1 MNILQP
7 IVRFFY
13 GSIKHKLITNVILI
27 HAILMGF
34 VVYDLVERQSDFMEK
49 QIESQGKGLASLL
62 AINAVT
68 PLLNN
73 DLIALDELLHNF
85 RDTKNIYM
93 VFLLDAHGKVKAS
106 SDKSYFNK
114 TLDDPKSVKLLEM
127 ALKDDHDD
135 TVQIKHKTLID
146 SVHRIKIDHMTIGY
160 ARIILNTQSLEDEL
174 SIITNKGLFYIFLA
188 IAMGALFAW
197 LSIRSTT
204 ENLNKIAEVAS
215 EIADQKFD
223 ITLPVVKGNDEVA
236 KVSRAFCVM
245 IASIKS
251 YIAELLE
258 REMKTEWLA
267 QHDSLTGLFNRRMFE
282 QKIEACLKEV
292 YENGTPQALLFLDLD
307 KFKVINDSAGHLA
320 GDTLLQ
326 QIASLFE
333 SSIGKD
339 DFVARFGG
347 DEFGIV
353 LHNCDLMC
361 AQAKA
366 REIINTVEKF
376 NFTWTHKRFKVG
388 VSVGMVM
395 IDGLIGTA
403 LELLSLSDTA
413 CYIAKENG
421 VNNLHIIDEKSE
433 SFVRLHYE
441 MDWISKIYDA
451 INHNLFMLYI
461 QKIKSLKGDDDH
473 YEVLIRMKNEEGD
486 IFYPDSF
493 LPSATRYSLMPKID
507 LWVIETLFR
516 LLRENK
522 ILATITFAINLS
534 GQSLMKEDFER
545 QVKELFERYR
555 IDGRKI
561 IFEITET
568 SAMSNIKRV
577 TQFIDHFN
585 TLGCKFSLDD
595 FGTGL
600 SSFSYLKNF
609 RVDYLKIDGS
619 FVRDI
624 LEDPIDKVMV
634 ESIAQISTLLH
645 LKSVAEYVENEA
657 ILEVIKTMNI
667 DYGQGYGIQKPFF
680 IGELVRELKQKHS

>member
-1 MNILQP
+1 MNFLKK
-7 IVRFFY
+7 IVQFFY
-13 GSIKHKLITNVILI
+13 GSIKHKLIFNVVLI
-27 HAILMGF
+27 HAVLMGF
-34 VVYDLVERQSDFMEK
+34 VVYDLVERQSEFMEN
-49 QIESQGKGLASLL
+49 QLENQGKELATLL
-62 AINAVT
+62 AINAT
-68 PLLNN
+68 IPLLNN
-73 DLIALDELLHNF
+73 DLIALDELLHGFHDN
-85 RDTKNIYM
+85 KNIYM
-93 VFLLDAHGKVKAS
+93 VFLLDARGKVKAS
-106 SDKSYFNK
+106 TDKSYFNQ

-127 ALKDDHDD
+127 VNDNNQDDAA
-135 TVQIKHKTLID
+135 QIQHTTLID
-146 SVHRIKIDHMTIGY
+146 SVHCIKIDHTTIGY
-160 ARIILNTQSLEDEL
+160 ARIILNSQSLEDEL
-174 SIITNKGLFYIFLA
+174 SVITSKGLFYIFLA
-188 IAMGALFAW
+188 IVMGALFAW
-197 LSIRSTT
+197 FSIRSTT
-204 ENLNKIAEVAS
+204 ENLNKIADVAS
-215 EIADQKFD
+215 NIADQKFD
-223 ITLPVVKGNDEVA
+223 ITLPVVEGNDEVA
-236 KVSRAFCVM
+236 KVSRAFRVM

-258 REMKTEWLA
+258 RETKTKWLA

-282 QKIEACLKEV
+282 QKIEESIKEV
-292 YENGTPQALLFLDLD
+292 HEKGTTHALLFLDLD

-333 SSIGKD
+333 SGIGEND
-339 DFVARFGG
+339 LLARFGG

-353 LHNCDLMC
+353 LRNCDLSS

-366 REIINTVEKF
+366 HEIINTVEKF
-376 NFTWTHKRFKVG
+376 NFTWTSKRFKVG
-388 VSVGMVM
+388 VSIGIVM

-421 VNNLHIIDEKSE
+421 VNNLHIMDEKSE
-433 SFVRLHYE
+433 SFVRLHHE

-461 QKIKSLKGDDDH
+461 QKIKSLKGEDDH

-516 LLRENK
+516 LLRDNT
-522 ILATITFAINLS
+522 ILSTITFAINLS
-534 GQSLMKEDFER
+534 GHSLMKDDFER
-545 QVKELFERYR
+545 QVKELFEKYH
-555 IDGRKI
+555 IDGKKI

-568 SAMSNIKRV
+568 SAMSNFKRV
-577 TQFIDHFN
+577 TQFIDHFKA
-585 TLGCKFSLDD
+585 LGCTFSLDD

-645 LKSVAEYVENEA
+645 LKTVAEYVENEA

-680 IGELVRELKQKHS
+680 IEKLLEELKA

>member
-1 MNILQP
+1 MNFMKK
-7 IVRFFY
+7 IVHFFY

-27 HAILMGF
+27 HAVLMGF
-34 VVYDLVERQSDFMEK
+34 VVHDLVERQSEFMRNQLEN
-49 QIESQGKGLASLL
+49 QGKELSSLL
-62 AINAVT
+62 AINAAT

-73 DLIALDELLHNF
+73 DLIALDELLHGFHNN
-85 RDTKNIYM
+85 KNIYM

-106 SDKSYFNK
+106 TDKSYFNT
-114 TLDDPKSVKLLEM
+114 TLDDPKSLELLEISNM
-127 ALKDDHDD
+127 NHQED
-135 TVQIKHKTLID
+135 TAQIQHTTLID
-146 SVHRIKIDHMTIGY
+146 SMHRIKIDQMTIGY
-160 ARIILNTQSLEDEL
+160 SRIILNSQSLEDEL
-174 SIITNKGLFYIFLA
+174 SIITEKGLFYIFLA
-188 IAMGALFAW
+188 IFVGALFAW
-197 LSIRSTT
+197 FSIRSTT
-204 ENLNKIAEVAS
+204 ENLNKIADLAS
-215 EIADQKFD
+215 RIADQKFD
-223 ITLPVVKGNDEVA
+223 ITLPVVEGNDEVA
-236 KVSRAFCVM
+236 KVSRAFRVM

-258 REMKTEWLA
+258 RETKTKWLA

-282 QKIEACLKEV
+282 QKIEESITEV
-292 YENGTPQALLFLDLD
+292 NEKGTTHALLFLDLD

-333 SSIGKD
+333 SSIGEND
-339 DFVARFGG
+339 LLARFGG

-353 LHNCDLMC
+353 LRNCDLSC

-366 REIINTVEKF
+366 REMINTVEKF
-376 NFTWTHKRFKVG
+376 NFTWTSKRFKVG
-388 VSVGMVM
+388 VSIGIVM

-421 VNNLHIIDEKSE
+421 VNNLHIMDAKSE
-433 SFVRLHYE
+433 SFVRLHHE

-451 INHNLFMLYI
+451 ISHNLFMLYI
-461 QKIKSLKGDDDH
+461 QKIKSLKGEDDH
-473 YEVLIRMKNEEGD
+473 YEVLIRMKNEKGD
-486 IFYPDSF
+486 VFYPDSF
-493 LPSATRYSLMPKID
+493 LPSAARYSLMPKID

-516 LLRENK
+516 LLHDNEM
-522 ILATITFAINLS
+522 LSGITFAINLS
-534 GQSLMKEDFER
+534 GQSLMKEDFEG

-568 SAMSNIKRV
+568 SAMSNFKRV
-577 TQFIDHFN
+577 TQFIDHFKA
-585 TLGCKFSLDD
+585 LGCKFSLDD

-600 SSFSYLKNF
+600 SSFAYLKNF

-645 LKSVAEYVENEA
+645 LKTVAEYVENEA
-657 ILEVIKTMNI
+657 ILDVIKTMNI

-680 IGELVRELKQKHS
+680 IEQLLEELKA

>member
-1 MNILQP
+1 MNFLKK
-7 IVRFFY
+7 IVQFFY
-13 GSIKHKLITNVILI
+13 GSIKHKLIFNVVLI
-27 HAILMGF
+27 HAVLMGF
-34 VVYDLVERQSDFMEK
+34 VVYDLVERQSEFMEN
-49 QIESQGKGLASLL
+49 QLENQGKELATLL
-62 AINAVT
+62 AINAT
-68 PLLNN
+68 IPLLNN
-73 DLIALDELLHNF
+73 DLIALDELLHGFYDN
-85 RDTKNIYM
+85 KNIYM
-93 VFLLDAHGKVKAS
+93 VFLLDARGKVKAS
-106 SDKSYFNK
+106 TDKSYFNQ

-127 ALKDDHDD
+127 ANDNNQDDAA
-135 TVQIKHKTLID
+135 QIQHTTLID
-146 SVHRIKIDHMTIGY
+146 SVHCIKIDHTTIGY
-160 ARIILNTQSLEDEL
+160 ARIILNSQSLEDEL
-174 SIITNKGLFYIFLA
+174 SVITSKGLFYIFLA
-188 IAMGALFAW
+188 IVMGALFAW
-197 LSIRSTT
+197 FSIRSTT
-204 ENLNKIAEVAS
+204 ENLNKIADVAS
-215 EIADQKFD
+215 NIADQKFD
-223 ITLPVVKGNDEVA
+223 ITLPVVEGNDEVA
-236 KVSRAFCVM
+236 KVSRAFRVM

-258 REMKTEWLA
+258 RETKTKWLA

-282 QKIEACLKEV
+282 QKIEESIKEV
-292 YENGTPQALLFLDLD
+292 HEKGTTHALLFLDLD

-333 SSIGKD
+333 SGIGEND
-339 DFVARFGG
+339 LLARFGG

-353 LHNCDLMC
+353 LRNCDLSS

-376 NFTWTHKRFKVG
+376 NFTWTSKRFKVG
-388 VSVGMVM
+388 VSIGIVM

-421 VNNLHIIDEKSE
+421 VNNLHIMDEKSE
-433 SFVRLHYE
+433 SFVRLHHE

-451 INHNLFMLYI
+451 INQNLFMLYI
-461 QKIKSLKGDDDH
+461 QKIKSLKGDEDH
-473 YEVLIRMKNEEGD
+473 YEVLIRMKNEDGD

-493 LPSATRYSLMPKID
+493 LPSAARYSLMPKID

-516 LLRENK
+516 LLRDNEM
-522 ILATITFAINLS
+522 LSTITFAVNLS
-534 GQSLMKEDFER
+534 GQSLMKDDFER
-545 QVKELFERYR
+545 HVKELFEKYH
-555 IDGRKI
+555 IDGKKI

-568 SAMSNIKRV
+568 SAMSNFKRV

-585 TLGCKFSLDD
+585 ALGCKFSLDD

-645 LKSVAEYVENEA
+645 LKTVAEYVENEA

-680 IGELVRELKQKHS
+680 IEKLLEELKA

>member
-1 MNILQP
+1 MNFMKM
-7 IVRFFY
+7 IVQFFY
-13 GSIKHKLITNVILI
+13 GSIKHKLVTNVIVI
-27 HAILMGF
+27 HAVLMGF
-34 VVYDLVERQSDFMEK
+34 VVYDLVERQSEFMQNQLEN
-49 QIESQGKGLASLL
+49 QGQELASLL
-62 AINAVT
+62 AINAAT

-73 DLIALDELLHNF
+73 DLIALDELLHGFYNN
-85 RDTKNIYM
+85 KNIYM
-93 VFLLDAHGKVKAS
+93 VFLLDARGKVKAS
-106 SDKSYFNK
+106 TDKSYFNQI
-114 TLDDPKSVKLLEM
+114 LDDPKSLELLEM
-127 ALKDDHDD
+127 IKTNDQDD
-135 TVQIKHKTLID
+135 TAQMQHSTLID
-146 SVHRIKIDHMTIGY
+146 SMHRIKINQMTIGY
-160 ARIILNTQSLEDEL
+160 ARIILNSQSLEDEL
-174 SIITNKGLFYIFLA
+174 SVITSKGLFYIFLA
-188 IAMGALFAW
+188 IVMGALFAW
-197 LSIRSTT
+197 FSIRSTT
-204 ENLNKIAEVAS
+204 ENLNKIADVAS
-215 EIADQKFD
+215 RIADQKFD
-223 ITLPVVKGNDEVA
+223 MPLPVVEGNDEVA
-236 KVSRAFCVM
+236 KVSRAFRVM
-245 IASIKS
+245 ITSIKS

-258 REMKTEWLA
+258 RETKTKWLA
-267 QHDSLTGLFNRRMFE
+267 QHDTLTGLFNRRMFE
-282 QKIEACLKEV
+282 QKIDESIKEV
-292 YENGTPQALLFLDLD
+292 HEKSTTHALLFLDLD

-333 SSIGKD
+333 SSIGEHD
-339 DFVARFGG
+339 LLARFGG

-353 LHNCDLMC
+353 LRNYDLPR

-366 REIINTVEKF
+366 QEIINSVEKF
-376 NFTWTHKRFKVG
+376 NFTWASKRFKVG
-388 VSVGMVM
+388 VSIGVVM
-395 IDGLIGTA
+395 IDGLVGTA

-421 VNNLHIIDEKSE
+421 VNNLHIMDEKSE
-433 SFVRLHYE
+433 SFVRLHHE

-461 QKIKSLKGDDDH
+461 QKIKSLKGEDDH

-516 LLRENK
+516 LLRDNT
-522 ILATITFAINLS
+522 ILSTITFAINLS
-534 GQSLMKEDFER
+534 GQSLMKDDFER
-545 QVKELFERYR
+545 QVKELFDRYH
-555 IDGRKI
+555 IDGHKI

-568 SAMSNIKRV
+568 SAMSNFKRV
-577 TQFIDHFN
+577 TQFIDHFKA
-585 TLGCKFSLDD
+585 LGCTFSLDD

-645 LKSVAEYVENEA
+645 LKTVAEYVENEA
-657 ILEVIKTMNI
+657 ILDIIKTMNI

-680 IGELVRELKQKHS
+680 IEKLLEELKA